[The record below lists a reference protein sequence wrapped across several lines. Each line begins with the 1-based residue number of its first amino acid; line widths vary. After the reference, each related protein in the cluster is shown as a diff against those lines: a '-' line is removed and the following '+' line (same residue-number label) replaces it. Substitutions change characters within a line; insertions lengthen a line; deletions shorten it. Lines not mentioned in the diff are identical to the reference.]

1 MLTFGFLKLNLY
13 IFNMEEIWRDIKD
26 YEGLY
31 QVSNMGRV
39 KSLGRWSNR
48 QKNGVSFPY
57 FIKEKILKN
66 RKIKGGYY
74 IVGLCKDKISKD
86 YRVSRLVA
94 EAFIPNPDN
103 KLFVDHIDTNPL
115 NNFSNN
121 LRWVTQKENMNNPLT
136 LVKMSNSHKGR
147 TLSEETRKKLSEAN
161 KGKTTH
167 MLGKFGKDHHN
178 SRPIIQFT
186 LDGELIRKW
195 DSIADAKRETGAHKI
210 VDCCNGKRNKT
221 NGFKWEYYDTDK
233 YLIALMNKNFKIKKV
248 A

>member
-1 MLTFGFLKLNLY
+1 MLTFGFLKLSLY

-121 LRWVTQKENMNNPLT
+121 LTQKENMNNPLT

>member
-1 MLTFGFLKLNLY
+1 MLTFGFLKLSLY

-115 NNFSNN
+115 NNLSNN

>member
-1 MLTFGFLKLNLY
+1 MLTFGFLKLSLY

>member
-1 MLTFGFLKLNLY
+1 
-13 IFNMEEIWRDIKD
+13 MEEIWRDIKD

-86 YRVSRLVA
+86 YRVNRLVA

-103 KLFVDHIDTNPL
+103 KPFVDHIDTNPL
-115 NNFSNN
+115 NNFYNN
-121 LRWVTQKENMNNPLT
+121 LRWVTQKENINNPLT
-136 LVKMSNSHKGR
+136 LVKMSNSKKGR
-147 TLSEETRKKLSEAN
+147 TPSEETRKKLSEAN

-178 SRPIIQFT
+178 SIPIIQFT

-195 DSIADAKRETGAHKI
+195 DSISDAKRETGAHKI
-210 VDCCNGKRNKT
+210 VDCCKGKRNKT

-233 YLIALMNKNFKIKKV
+233 YLIALMNKNFKIKRGLLKTPF
-248 A
+248 

>member
-1 MLTFGFLKLNLY
+1 
-13 IFNMEEIWRDIKD
+13 
-26 YEGLY
+26 
-31 QVSNMGRV
+31 
-39 KSLGRWSNR
+39 
-48 QKNGVSFPY
+48 
-57 FIKEKILKN
+57 
-66 RKIKGGYY
+66 
-74 IVGLCKDKISKD
+74 
-86 YRVSRLVA
+86 
-94 EAFIPNPDN
+94 
-103 KLFVDHIDTNPL
+103 
-115 NNFSNN
+115 
-121 LRWVTQKENMNNPLT
+121 MNNPLT

>member
-1 MLTFGFLKLNLY
+1 MLTLGFLKLSLY

>member
-1 MLTFGFLKLNLY
+1 
-13 IFNMEEIWRDIKD
+13 MEEIWRDIKD

-115 NNFSNN
+115 NNLSNN

>member
-1 MLTFGFLKLNLY
+1 
-13 IFNMEEIWRDIKD
+13 MEEIWRDIKD

-103 KLFVDHIDTNPL
+103 KSFVDHIDTNPL

>member
-1 MLTFGFLKLNLY
+1 MLTFGFLKLSLY

-94 EAFIPNPDN
+94 EAFIP
-103 KLFVDHIDTNPL
+103 
-115 NNFSNN
+115 
-121 LRWVTQKENMNNPLT
+121 
-136 LVKMSNSHKGR
+136 
-147 TLSEETRKKLSEAN
+147 
-161 KGKTTH
+161 TH
-167 MLGKFGKDHHN
+167 LIIFLIILGG
-178 SRPIIQFT
+178 
-186 LDGELIRKW
+186 
-195 DSIADAKRETGAHKI
+195 
-210 VDCCNGKRNKT
+210 
-221 NGFKWEYYDTDK
+221 
-233 YLIALMNKNFKIKKV
+233 
-248 A
+248 

>member
-1 MLTFGFLKLNLY
+1 MLTFGFLKLSLY
-13 IFNMEEIWRDIKD
+13 IFNMEEIWKDIKN
-26 YEGLY
+26 YEGY
-31 QVSNMGRV
+31 QVSNFGRV

-66 RKIKGGYY
+66 RKTKGGYY

-103 KLFVDHIDTNPL
+103 KPFVDHIDTNPL

>member
-1 MLTFGFLKLNLY
+1 
-13 IFNMEEIWRDIKD
+13 MEEIWRDIKD

-39 KSLGRWSNR
+39 KNLGRWSNR

-74 IVGLCKDKISKD
+74 IVGLC
-86 YRVSRLVA
+86 
-94 EAFIPNPDN
+94 
-103 KLFVDHIDTNPL
+103 
-115 NNFSNN
+115 
-121 LRWVTQKENMNNPLT
+121 
-136 LVKMSNSHKGR
+136 
-147 TLSEETRKKLSEAN
+147 
-161 KGKTTH
+161 
-167 MLGKFGKDHHN
+167 
-178 SRPIIQFT
+178 
-186 LDGELIRKW
+186 
-195 DSIADAKRETGAHKI
+195 
-210 VDCCNGKRNKT
+210 NGKRNKT

>member
-1 MLTFGFLKLNLY
+1 MLTFGFLKLSLY

-167 MLGKFGKDHHN
+167 ILGKFGKDHHN